1 MQNIEIYQT
10 LKGVKKPQDVIEYF
24 LSTLLLTNRRWS
36 FYVNWEK
43 VLQLV
48 GKYKVELGIL
58 EAVLDASEEEFFKTL
73 KKYPE
78 VIKVFPRLLA
88 VRDDKFSVLEDPIKQ
103 KFFDYDF
110 SKPPKNDEELEKF
123 VKFWQE
129 SGLASALKEVKNLR
143 DYFFG
148 VEVGSD
154 TNARKNRGGTEW
166 ETLIE
171 PLITQIAKKNGYKI
185 EVRKKFEK
193 VMKNLGF
200 DAPQNLSRN
209 MDFIVYKGNK
219 FVDIEANYFSGSGT
233 KLEVPGAYVNRTFK
247 EGFTLSLFLFTDGLG
262 WKSANHRMEEFFDIF
277 PCVTNYHMAKEGVLE
292 SALKKYL
299 D

>member
-1 MQNIEIYQT
+1 MQNIEFYQK
-10 LKGVKKPQDVIEYF
+10 LEGVKTPQNVIEYF

-43 VLQLV
+43 VSELV
-48 GKYKVELGIL
+48 NKYKVELGIL
-58 EAVLDASEEEFFKTL
+58 EAVLDSSDEEFFKTL

-78 VIKVFPRLLA
+78 VIKVFPRLMA
-88 VRDDKFSVLEDPIKQ
+88 VRDDKFSVLEDPYKQ

-110 SKPPKNDEELEKF
+110 TKQPKNDKELTKF
-123 VKFWQE
+123 VRFWKQ
-129 SGLASALKEVKNLR
+129 SGLAAALKEVKNLR
-143 DYFFG
+143 DYFYG

-171 PLITQIAKKNGYKI
+171 PLIKQVAKKRGYGV
-185 EVRKKFEK
+185 EVRQKFEK
-193 VMKNLGF
+193 VMKKLGY
-200 DAPQNLSRN
+200 DVPQNLSRN

-262 WKSANHRMEEFFDIF
+262 WKTAKHRMEDYFETF
-277 PCVTNYHMAKEGVLE
+277 PCVTNYQMAKEGVLE
-292 SALKKYL
+292 TALKKYL
-299 D
+299 E

>member
-1 MQNIEIYQT
+1 MQNFEIYKK
-10 LKGVKKPQDVIEYF
+10 LKGVSKPQDAIEYF

-36 FYVNWEK
+36 FYVNWAK
-43 VLQLV
+43 VTELV
-48 GKYKVELGIL
+48 NKYKVELGIL
-58 EAVLDASEEEFFKTL
+58 EAVLDSKDEEFFKTL

-78 VIKVFPRLLA
+78 VIKIFPRLLA
-88 VRDDKFSVLEDPIKQ
+88 VRDDKFSVLEDPLKQ

-110 SKPPKNDEELEKF
+110 SKAPKNDKEIAKF
-123 VKFWQE
+123 VRFWKQ
-129 SGLASALKEVKNLR
+129 SGLANSLKDIKNLR

-171 PLITQIAKKNGYKI
+171 PLIKQIAKKNGYKV
-185 EVRKKFEK
+185 EVRQKFEK
-193 VMKNLGF
+193 VMKKLGYNV
-200 DAPQNLSRN
+200 PQNLSRN

-233 KLEVPGAYVNRTFK
+233 KLEVPGAYVNRDSK
-247 EGFTLSLFLFTDGLG
+247 EGFKLSLFLFTDGFG
-262 WKSANHRMEEFFDIF
+262 WKTAKHRMEDFFETF
-277 PCVTNYHMAKEGVLE
+277 PCVTNYQMAKEGVLE
-292 SALKKYL
+292 AALKKYL